1 MMIRATAFLL
11 LCCGSAAADEI
22 ILKDGK
28 VIAWT
33 SITSKEDSYEI
44 VTVGGGSLTVKKD
57 QIAKIVA
64 GPAKPEAPLTGASF
78 TFKKTRPINL
88 LQLIDVK
95 TDGMSEGWTMTGG
108 ALVANGNYM
117 RMTKLQISKM
127 KDIPQDYDLT
137 VTVERPDDRT
147 TDFTIVLP
155 GFTGK
160 PFGVSFDANVG
171 LASGI
176 MAIEGKGAAD
186 GPAKVAGVFLK
197 KGASKTIT
205 IMVRQEA
212 VIVMVDGKDFLAWK
226 AEWDKIS
233 LPAAN
238 ALGDEKAIGFMLHH
252 YGSYKISRIVLTT
265 GPK

>member
-1 MMIRATAFLL
+1 MLFLIL
-11 LCCGSAAADEI
+11 FSPAWSDEI

-28 VIAWT
+28 VIAWK
-33 SITSKEDSYEI
+33 SITSHDETYEV
-44 VTVGGGSLTVKKD
+44 VTVTGETVTIKKD
-57 QIAKIVA
+57 QIAKVIA

-78 TFKKTRPINL
+78 TFKKSKPINL
-88 LQLIDVK
+88 LQIIDVK
-95 TDGMSEGWTMTGG
+95 TDGMSEGWSMKGPV
-108 ALVANGNYM
+108 LVAEGNYL
-117 RMTKLQISKM
+117 RTTKLQISRL
-127 KDIPQDYDLT
+127 KDIPQEYDLT

-160 PFGVSFDANVG
+160 PFMVSFDASNG

-176 MAIEGKGAAD
+176 GSIEGKSAQD
-186 GPAKVAGVFLK
+186 GPAKVPGNFLK
-197 KGASKTIT
+197 KGAVKTVK

-212 VIVMVDGKDFLAWK
+212 VIVTVDGKDFIAWK

-238 ALGDEKAIGFMLHH
+238 ALGDDKAIGFMLYH
-252 YGSYKISRIVLTT
+252 YGTYKISQIILTS